1 MWIVGTA
8 EYQVGCGSA
17 ASAALNFSGEKESR
31 HVTEPPEASVA
42 RTDAERPPM
51 WKSGMA
57 LRHTSFSEISIVP
70 DSSKPFRTSALC
82 RSGTPFGFDV
92 VPDVRK
98 SSTTSSSPVSSAFES
113 DVSSDVWGM
122 VGSGMSSNRPG
133 NAASPSLAVWM
144 YMIFP
149 AALTASAA
157 ARMPSAGALSKR
169 ITCFAS
175 NCSIASSASA
185 CMTVRLSGAA
195 VHCDAMVRN
204 ATAATAPP
212 GAT

>member
-17 ASAALNFSGEKESR
+17 ASAALNFSAEKESR

-70 DSSKPFRTSALC
+70 ESSRPFRTIALC
-82 RSGTPFGFDV
+82 RSGTPFGFEV

-98 SSTTSSSPVSSAFES
+98 SSTTSSSPVSSGFKSYA
-113 DVSSDVWGM
+113 WGM
-122 VGSGMSSNRPG
+122 VGSGMSSNSPG
-133 NAASPSLAVWM
+133 NASSPTLAVWM

-149 AALTASAA
+149 AALIASAA
-157 ARMPSAGALSKR
+157 ARMPSAGAFSKR
-169 ITCFAS
+169 MTCFAS

-185 CMTVRLSGAA
+185 CMTVRSSGAA

>member
-113 DVSSDVWGM
+113 DVSSDVWHWGHLMGM
-122 VGSGMSSNRPG
+122 VGSGMSSNRPC

-149 AALTASAA
+149 AAFTA
-157 ARMPSAGALSKR
+157 
-169 ITCFAS
+169 
-175 NCSIASSASA
+175 
-185 CMTVRLSGAA
+185 SGAA
-195 VHCDAMVRN
+195 RISPTRISSHERAVSNVRWRPRRLSPWRSLGDLPS
-204 ATAATAPP
+204 ARSVRDM
-212 GAT
+212 